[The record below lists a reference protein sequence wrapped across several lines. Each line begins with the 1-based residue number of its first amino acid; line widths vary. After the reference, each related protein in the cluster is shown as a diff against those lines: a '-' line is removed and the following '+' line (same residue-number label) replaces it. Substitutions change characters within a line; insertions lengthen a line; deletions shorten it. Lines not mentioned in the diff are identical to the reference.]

1 MASQIYKIKNK
12 KFTEKFPEWELIKIG
27 SSHNPEFRFFD
38 IIKGLKEEDY
48 EFEIIPNK
56 NSKTEEY
63 IRLNEGLYK
72 TDVHIIAFHR
82 IKGGGMSYR
91 PNLAI
96 KSIDKGMFEYLK
108 RISDIK
114 TKIGKNW
121 GVSEWLLRPNLDII
135 QSYKRYENS
144 KSKRVKIRRDIV
156 ENCED
161 FYQYLKLKMRLYFS
175 NIKNKL

>member
-1 MASQIYKIKNK
+1 MIYIIKNK
-12 KFTEKFPEWELIKIG
+12 KFTNKFPKWELIKIG
-27 SSHNPEFRFFD
+27 SSRNPQLRFFD
-38 IIKGLKEEDY
+38 IIKGLKKEDY

-96 KSIDKGMFEYLK
+96 KSIDKGMYEYLK

-114 TKIGKNW
+114 TKIKENW
-121 GVSEWLLRPNLDII
+121 GVSEWLLRPNSNIMEI
-135 QSYKRYENS
+135 YERYENS
-144 KSKRVKIRRDIV
+144 KSERGKIRKDIV
-156 ENCED
+156 VNWEN